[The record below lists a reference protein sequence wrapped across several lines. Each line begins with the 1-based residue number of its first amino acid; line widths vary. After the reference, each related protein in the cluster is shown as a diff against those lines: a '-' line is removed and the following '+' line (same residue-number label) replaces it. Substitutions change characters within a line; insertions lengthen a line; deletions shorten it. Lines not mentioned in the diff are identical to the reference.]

1 MKQSNSNIEM
11 QLMTEN
17 QHILFSI
24 IVPCCGVAKYVS
36 KTIDSIR
43 VQTYTH
49 FECLLMYEES
59 TDNTLELLQKA
70 VEADSRFRLFTAPK
84 SGSCSVPRNTGMK
97 EAKGDYALFVDGD
110 DWIETDSLER
120 FAKAIETHGEVDLIA
135 AAGSEIREYDD
146 GRQEFSC
153 KRFNFLPEDDGKIFT
168 GKEATV
174 RVGKL
179 HDLPYPVVWLYLHRL
194 EFLRKNNMSF
204 IPGITDEDEDWT
216 PRVLFLAEK
225 VLVMDYAFYDYR
237 RRGGSVSTSLK
248 VRDLHGMG
256 LVMRSLF
263 AFYTEHKAEVTAEIA
278 QVWQRS
284 WLSLFFLIFFEP
296 RNQRGITECV
306 RRTELRNLLAGDGL
320 SNFKSFMKLANL
332 PKRVAAPLILLGRWF
347 TVPVCLYFKL
357 VYYPLVKIR
366 TKG

>member
-1 MKQSNSNIEM
+1 MT
-11 QLMTEN
+11 TEN
-17 QHILFSI
+17 RTIFFSI
-24 IVPCCGVAKYVS
+24 IVPCCNVARYIDDMVVS
-36 KTIDSIR
+36 VR
-43 VQTYTH
+43 EQTYGH

-70 VEADSRFRLFTAPK
+70 VEADSRFRLYTAPR

-97 EAKGDYALFVDGD
+97 EAKGEYVLFVDGD
-110 DWIETDSLER
+110 DWIEKDSLER
-120 FAKAIETHGEVDLIA
+120 FANAIAEHGDVDLIA
-135 AAGSEIREYDD
+135 AAGSEIHEYDD
-146 GRQEFSC
+146 GRHEYTC
-153 KRFNFLPEDDGKIFT
+153 KRFNFLPEDDGKIFN

-179 HDLPYPVVWLYLHRL
+179 HALPYPVVWLYLHRL
-194 EFLRKNNMSF
+194 DFLRKNKMSF
-204 IPGITDEDEDWT
+204 IPSITDEDEDWT

-225 VLVMDYAFYDYR
+225 ILVMDYAFYDYR

-263 AFYTEHKAEVTAEIA
+263 AFYSEHKAKVTTDIA

-296 RNQRGITECV
+296 RNQRGITENV
-306 RRTELRNLLAGDGL
+306 RRTELRNLFEGEGL
-320 SNFKSFMKLANL
+320 DNFKSFMKLANF
-332 PKRVAAPLILLGRWF
+332 PKRIATPLILLGRWF
-347 TVPVCLYFKL
+347 TLPVCLYFKL
-357 VYYPLVKIR
+357 FYYPLVR
-366 TKG
+366 FRENKGK